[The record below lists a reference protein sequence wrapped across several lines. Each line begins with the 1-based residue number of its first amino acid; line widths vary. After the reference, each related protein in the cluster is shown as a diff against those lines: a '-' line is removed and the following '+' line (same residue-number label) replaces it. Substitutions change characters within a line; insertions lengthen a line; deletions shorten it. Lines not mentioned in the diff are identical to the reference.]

1 MATKSPE
8 EVRADLARKGLSVSQ
23 WAVANS
29 LSVMTVYGLLSGRRS
44 GNRGESHRAA
54 VLLGLKMGEIVEHSD
69 VKRALAA

>member
-1 MATKSPE
+1 MATKNPE
-8 EVRADLARKGLSVSQ
+8 EVRAELARKGISVAQ
-23 WAVANS
+23 WAVANN
-29 LSVMTVYGLLSGRRS
+29 LSVVTVYGLLTGHRR